1 MKILVIGSGGREHA
15 LAWKLARSPHCK
27 QLYAAPGNPGIA
39 KVGRCVAIKADDLEG
54 LVKFARQEK
63 IDLTVVGPEKPLIDG
78 LVDRF
83 RKAGLRVFGPT
94 KAAAQIEGSK
104 AWAKAVMTHSAV
116 PTAEFRTFHGMPEGL
131 REALR
136 YIDTH
141 EEPLVVKASGIAAGK
156 GVFVCPNQDAARRA
170 VEIIMKDKA
179 FGEAGDTVVIEERL
193 TGEEASIL
201 ALVDSSNIYML
212 DSCQDHK
219 AVFDGDLGPNTGG
232 MGAYSPAPVVTE
244 RVQTQIDREVLVPIV
259 HGMKT
264 EGAPY
269 SGVLYAGIMVTAGG
283 PKVLEFNARFGDPE
297 TQPLLVRLRTD
308 LVEALEATLD
318 NRLDQITLEWDPRP
332 AVCVVM
338 ASGGYPDAY
347 EKGKEITG
355 LQEADRMEDVV
366 VFHAGTRQEEGR
378 IYTDGGRVLGVTAL
392 GNTIVEARDRAY
404 EAVRAIHFHRAH
416 WRTDIGAKAIRR
428 LA

>member
-15 LAWKLARSPHCK
+15 LAWKLARSPQCK
-27 QLYAAPGNPGIA
+27 KLLAAPGNPGIA
-39 KVGRCVAIKADDLEG
+39 KVGQCVRIKADDLEA
-54 LVKFARQEK
+54 LLKFAREEK

-78 LVDRF
+78 VVDRF
-83 RKAGLRVFGPT
+83 RKAGLRVFGPN
-94 KAAAQIEGSK
+94 KEAAQVEGSK

-116 PTAEFRTFHGMPEGL
+116 PTAEYRSFQQMS
-131 REALR
+131 EALR
-136 YIDTH
+136 YIDSH

-156 GVFVCPNQDAARRA
+156 GVFVCRSQDEARQA
-170 VEIIMKDKA
+170 VQTVMKDRA

-201 ALVDSSNIYML
+201 ALVDSSTIYML
-212 DSCQDHK
+212 DSSQDHK
-219 AVFDGDLGPNTGG
+219 AVFNGDRGPNTGG

-244 RVQTQIDREVLVPIV
+244 RIQAQIDREILVPMV

-269 SGVLYAGIMVTAGG
+269 SGVLYAGVMVTAGG

-297 TQPLLVRLRTD
+297 TQPLLVRLRSD
-308 LVEALEATLD
+308 LVEALEATID
-318 NRLDQITLEWDPRP
+318 NRLDHITLEWDPRP

-355 LQEADRMEDVV
+355 LDAADQMKDVF
-366 VFHAGTRQEEGR
+366 VFHAGTKEVDGK
-378 IYTDGGRVLGVTAL
+378 ILTDGGRVLGVTAL
-392 GNTIVEARDRAY
+392 GETVVEARDRAY